1 MCLLILSMMMLLYI
15 PTMFVILHPFLS
27 WDDAGDVKKLSCPFS
42 CKKVDGELLTT
53 LIFFYSFSGKC
64 SSTKVSWLTLTLQ
77 DFGVCMW
84 TCTYYEH
91 LSVSYLQIFYFWFL
105 IAHGFSITTFKSI
118 SRYNDFFWTLDIHD
132 FFQIGIGVYFFL
144 CFTYMLFMIDDYM
157 CCIF

>member
-1 MCLLILSMMMLLYI
+1 MSMHNITFLECLLYYIRFLKLKLCLLILSMMMLLYI

-84 TCTYYEH
+84 TCTYVLWTFECF
-91 LSVSYLQIFYFWFL
+91 LSSNLLLLFFDCTWIFHHHF
-105 IAHGFSITTFKSI
+105 
-118 SRYNDFFWTLDIHD
+118 
-132 FFQIGIGVYFFL
+132 
-144 CFTYMLFMIDDYM
+144 
-157 CCIF
+157 